1 MTTSAASL
9 HCARLVR
16 NEQWAACLGQQL
28 PLPYTCFSAGR
39 LRPATVS
46 PAVALEFAAAPR
58 SFSRASV
65 VPASQSSC
73 LISDNVRPSANVQI
87 RFSKKKGGRTFR
99 ANVVEGC
106 RDALLAMASSS
117 ASLRLGVATPDDFEK
132 LASASPPPR
141 RVRQSH
147 PRATPT
153 LHHALHHFSPPTRR
167 SSTYPSAAPHTLGAR
182 LADHALY

>member
-65 VPASQSSC
+65 ASPPPQSSWLNFGQC
-73 LISDNVRPSANVQI
+73 EA
-87 RFSKKKGGRTFR
+87 
-99 ANVVEGC
+99 VET
-106 RDALLAMASSS
+106 RLLAMASSS